1 MKLDKILEGIEV
13 RECVGS
19 WDRDIESLTM
29 DSRRATQG
37 SLFVAIEGTAVD
49 GHRFIDS
56 AVALGVSAVMCQR
69 LPEVCAEGVT
79 YLVVEDTSEAV
90 GIAASNFYSR
100 PSEQLALVGVT
111 GTNGKTTTATLLY
124 NLTQR
129 LGYKAGLIS
138 TVVYKIGNREEPS
151 THTTP
156 DAITLN
162 RLLAEMVAEGCGY
175 CFMEVSSHS
184 LVQRRT
190 AGLRFKGAMFSNLTH
205 DHLDYHKTF
214 AEYLRAKKM
223 LFDSLPKESWALT
236 NADDRNGAVML
247 QNCKAQ
253 KHTYSLRG
261 VGNINTKI
269 IETSLEGM
277 LLEID
282 GKQMWSHLLG
292 RFNGYNLTAV
302 YGAARLLGFECDEVL
317 VALSGLESVC
327 GRFQTFRSKSGI
339 TAVVDY
345 AHTPDALDNVIDT
358 ILGVGTARRLITVCG
373 CGGDRDKTKRPEMAK
388 IAAEKSHT
396 AIFTSDN
403 PRTEDPEAILRDME
417 QGVVGRNNYLSITDR
432 AQAIRV
438 ALRMAEA
445 GDVVLIAGKGH
456 EEYQIIGTEKRHF
469 SDQEEVKKEL
479 RQMRLSEGRA
489 GLHAMPSGSI
499 LEQPK
504 AGQLKIEN

>member
-1 MKLDKILEGIEV
+1 MRLDKILERVAVKEI
-13 RECVGS
+13 VGS
-19 WDRDIESLTM
+19 WSVEIESLTM
-29 DSRRATQG
+29 DSRKAQRG
-37 SLFVAIEGTAVD
+37 VLFVAIEGTVVD
-49 GHRFIDS
+49 GHSFIGPAVESGAS
-56 AVALGVSAVMCQR
+56 AVVCNR
-69 LPEVCAEGVT
+69 LPEERREGVT
-79 YLVVEDTSEAV
+79 YIAVEDTSEAI
-90 GIAASNFYSR
+90 GWMASNFYDR
-100 PSEQLALVGVT
+100 PSDKLALVGVT

-162 RLLAEMVAEGCGY
+162 RLLSEMVAEGCGY

-190 AGLRFKGAMFSNLTH
+190 AGLRFEGAMFSNLTH

-214 AEYLRAKKM
+214 AEYLKAKKM
-223 LFDSLPKESWALT
+223 LFDGLPKESWALT
-236 NADDRNGAVML
+236 NADDKNGTVMF
-247 QNCKAQ
+247 QNCKAHKQ
-253 KHTYSLRG
+253 TYSLRG

-302 YGAARLLGFECDEVL
+302 YGAARLLGFDQEEVL
-317 VALSGLESVC
+317 VTLSALQSVC
-327 GRFQTFRSKSGI
+327 GRFQTFRSKEGV

-345 AHTPDALDNVIDT
+345 AHTPDALENVIDT
-358 ILGVGTARRLITVCG
+358 ILGVGAARRLITVCG
-373 CGGDRDKTKRPEMAK
+373 CGGDRDKTKRPEMAR

-417 QGVVGRNNYLSITDR
+417 QGVEGRHNYLVITDR
-432 AQAIRV
+432 AQAIRA

-445 GDVVLIAGKGH
+445 GDVVLVAGKGH
-456 EEYQIIGTEKRHF
+456 EDYQIIGTEKRHF
-469 SDQEEVKKEL
+469 SDQEEVKRE
-479 RQMRLSEGRA
+479 
-489 GLHAMPSGSI
+489 
-499 LEQPK
+499 
-504 AGQLKIEN
+504 LKIEN